1 MTHTHTHPVI
11 FFFSRARRRWLVV
24 DLEGVRGCGPQD
36 GLAHQNYPPP
46 WPIAYGA
53 VPGRAGDA
61 CDPAWDASCFEGV
74 RPVSIAC
81 SLPSACI
88 WSVISRIISMVT
100 WSGLAFRFR
109 FGFRLRFGLGFGLEL
124 GLGLGLGL
132 D

>member
-1 MTHTHTHPVI
+1 MC
-11 FFFSRARRRWLVV
+11 
-24 DLEGVRGCGPQD
+24 GGCGPQD
-36 GLAHQNYPPP
+36 GLARQNYKSASSPPFRPPP

-81 SLPSACI
+81 NLPSACI

-100 WSGLAFRFR
+100 WSGFAFRFR
-109 FGFRLRFGLGFGLEL
+109 FGFRLRFGLGLGLEL

-132 D
+132 GLD

>member
-1 MTHTHTHPVI
+1 MAHKTDSRTKTTSLHPPP
-11 FFFSRARRRWLVV
+11 FR
-24 DLEGVRGCGPQD
+24 
-36 GLAHQNYPPP
+36 PPP

-132 D
+132 GLD